1 MKAIQH
7 LANYSS
13 CEKEENHFLNLEQLL
28 SIPFVKWYSDQSNF
42 HKFSLCID
50 EDECSLMA
58 ETNQGKDWWV
68 VCDIVGSKK
77 DIKNL
82 KLPKFEKE

>member
-7 LANYSS
+7 LPNYSS

-28 SIPFVKWYSDQSNF
+28 SIPFVKWYSDQSDF
-42 HKFSLCID
+42 HKFSLSID

-58 ETNQGKDWWV
+58 EINGGEDWWV
-68 VCDIVGSKK
+68 VCDIIGKKK

-82 KLPKFEKE
+82 NLPKFEEE